1 MNPGMTRNSQS
12 IRISLSGLFPDVT
25 MRRKNI
31 SANLPTILYK
41 YKYMTNHWFGNS
53 RIRPIDVDE
62 LFNIKFIINELEY
75 S

>member
-1 MNPGMTRNSQS
+1 
-12 IRISLSGLFPDVT
+12 
-25 MRRKNI
+25 
-31 SANLPTILYK
+31 
-41 YKYMTNHWFGNS
+41 MTNHWFGNS